1 MAEAAA
7 ILWAIQVAKV
17 ENWSSIIIE
26 SDSKMCVDAI
36 LQDPPDSLW
45 KIAVLCDNVKTL
57 AAEFRFCCFNWVKR
71 EANMVAH
78 TFAKAVPQANL
89 PVILFPNNLPTA
101 VEESQMATVNFR
113 SLLVLSAI
121 FRAILILYGE
131 WQDTHMEVRY
141 TDVDYL
147 VFSDAASLMASGKS
161 PYLRSTYRY
170 SPLLAF
176 LLIPNSIFHHSWGKF
191 LFSASDLLV
200 GYFIRSI
207 LKLRGV
213 PENLCVSTVMVW
225 LFNPFTFTIGTRG
238 NCRNSSFEIQSTGL
252 VMQALGSCRI
262 SRGTTSVDWIG
273 VPGDWIRQ

>member
-1 MAEAAA
+1 VNDAATIAIIARNEYGLITKSWAKSVNSCGPLMAEAAA

-101 VEESQMATVNFR
+101 VEEVWFR
-113 SLLVLSAI
+113 DFA
-121 FRAILILYGE
+121 
-131 WQDTHMEVRY
+131 
-141 TDVDYL
+141 
-147 VFSDAASLMASGKS
+147 
-161 PYLRSTYRY
+161 
-170 SPLLAF
+170 
-176 LLIPNSIFHHSWGKF
+176 
-191 LFSASDLLV
+191 
-200 GYFIRSI
+200 
-207 LKLRGV
+207 
-213 PENLCVSTVMVW
+213 C
-225 LFNPFTFTIGTRG
+225 
-238 NCRNSSFEIQSTGL
+238 
-252 VMQALGSCRI
+252 I
-262 SRGTTSVDWIG
+262 SVA
-273 VPGDWIRQ
+273 V